1 MSNNSK
7 EKLIKEIKRLREKR
21 GAETLSFEEL
31 DRFDVKKLEN
41 VLKTE
46 EKMSEAYAEKNHFD
60 KRFIPLIIV
69 PLILFATFYV
79 FFMSQKLSRTMD
91 YTNIIN
97 ECSPKI
103 FSSYIVCCL
112 NGNLSLCTDQK
123 IFNPNQFLIV
133 RANTKY
139 LLSAYN
145 ISWKSYY
152 ICDYTE
158 LDSTGVKASTEFSS
172 HTAFTGTSGSLS
184 IFCSTKFN
192 LEETHIVRDFGFV
205 PNKSSFKLLEIR
217 IFPDHDYKK
226 LEDFDNYLNESKV
239 LLSEEGIVE

>member
-133 RANTKY
+133 RVSLKN
-139 LLSAYN
+139 LLAAYN
-145 ISWKSYY
+145 ITWTSYY
-152 ICDYTE
+152 VCDYTE
-158 LDSTGVKASTEFSS
+158 LDSTGIKASQEFSS
-172 HTAFTGTSGSLS
+172 HTAFNGKNGSLTIS
-184 IFCSTKFN
+184 CSTKFN
-192 LEETHIVRDFGFV
+192 LGESHTVREFGFV
-205 PNKSSFKLLEIR
+205 PNNSPFKLIEVK

-226 LEDFDNYLNESKV
+226 LEDFSNYLNESKI
-239 LLSEEGIVE
+239 LLSEERYVK